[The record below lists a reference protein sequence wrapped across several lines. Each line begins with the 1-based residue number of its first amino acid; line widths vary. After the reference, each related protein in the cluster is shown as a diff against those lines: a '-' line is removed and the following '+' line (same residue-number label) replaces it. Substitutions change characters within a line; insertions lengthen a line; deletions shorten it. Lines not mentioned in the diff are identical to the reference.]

1 MGSVRTI
8 TRGGSRFYVDPETHE
23 KVPGVT
29 SIVDMLNKPFL
40 QYWAAKLVAEHA
52 VDNLA
57 AVASIAERDRDGA
70 VDFLKGAPHRY
81 TKLRA
86 EVGSKA
92 HDLFERMMRGEHV
105 GRVEPDLVPY
115 ARHFAEFMTAVN
127 PELVRAEDV
136 VWSDSHAYAGSFD
149 ALLRVWLDEDRRPT
163 PDRSGE
169 PCLVIVDYKT
179 SKAVYPTVALQLAA
193 YAHGDRIVDPEGHVE
208 PMPDVDGG
216 AVLHITDEA
225 WNFLPVRVD
234 EDVFSVFLAL
244 RQAFTWDRETSR
256 EVIGRSLASGG
267 RLVTGT
273 QRRAM

>member
-115 ARHFAEFMTAVN
+115 ARHFAEFMAAVN

-179 SKAVYPTVALQLAA
+179 SKAVYPSVALQLAA

-244 RQAFTWDRETSR
+244 RQAFTWDRETSK